1 MDGLDQRVQ
10 LVGEQR
16 GLKIPRLFTKAG
28 ENAYDAVEWEK
39 RTSLIKNPD
48 GTIVFQ
54 MDNVEIPKFWSQTA
68 LDILA
73 QKYFRKRGVSQFDT
87 EGNPILDANGQQVL
101 GSETSLKQVIHRLAG
116 CWTGW
121 GKKYNYFATE
131 EDAQAFY
138 DEISYTLLQ
147 QFAAPN
153 SPQWF
158 NTGLHWAYGITG
170 PSQGHWFVDP
180 DTKELKLSPDA
191 YSHPQ
196 PHACADYFTVIYT
209 EKGAKYIGEI
219 VENNQIGLHILDGED
234 FVKIL
239 AVKHNGKKLVYR
251 IKLSNGN
258 YVDLTEDHLIF
269 SSTKRKD
276 DNGVYRWTEVKELK
290 KDMRVQQIV
299 GPAAVS
305 DIMIDE
311 KELAEARLVGWA
323 TGDGSV
329 GVYDNV
335 MRMEIITI
343 NDEEYTSVVN
353 DIKTVFG
360 EDVYFWVTKFQTDN
374 QNIKGQ
380 RIHLSGKKLHSF
392 VEKYQLMKRARTAEV
407 PKEILYAPLEVIAEF
422 LRALFQAD
430 GCVRIKKT
438 SNSGDIVL
446 STVSEKLAFQ
456 VLQLLNILGIYAR
469 IYVEKEK
476 RENRADLNQLAIA
489 YGNSR
494 RKFQQLVGFI
504 DSTKSEKLALMNE
517 LVVHSKKV
525 PVVREEMIEDIQQ
538 IGIRDVFDI
547 QTESGKFLANGI
559 VVHNCFIQPVRD
571 DLVNEGGIL
580 DLAVREA
587 RIFKYGSGTGTN
599 FSNLRA
605 KGEHLSGGGTS
616 SGVMSFLKIYDTVA
630 GSIKSGGTTRRAAK
644 MVLLNVDHP
653 EIETFIKWKANEEK
667 KFATLL
673 GAGLVDG
680 YNVESAGEHVFGQ
693 NSNNSVRVTDE
704 FMKAVIEDN
713 DWNLTWRTDGRVAK
727 AVKARYLWD
736 MIAQAAW
743 ECADPGLQFD
753 TTYNDW
759 HTSPASGRINATNP
773 CSEFAY
779 LDNSSCNLASLNL
792 EKFLN
797 GTFNVDA
804 FKHAVR
810 LWTIVLEI
818 SILMAQFPSKEIADV
833 TYKTRS
839 LGLGYTNLGSILM
852 RLGIPYDSDRARAI
866 SAAIS
871 AIMGGESY
879 ATSAE
884 MASIL
889 GSFEEFEKNKEH
901 MLRVIR
907 NHRRAVYNAPKEEYE
922 KLSVVPPGINHTQC
936 PEYLLKAAIES
947 WDRALELGERYGYR
961 NAQATL
967 IAPTG
972 TISFVMDADTTG
984 VEPDFALVKFKKLV
998 GGGYFKIVNKS
1009 VEPALRN
1016 LGYTEDQINDI
1027 LRYLVGSNKLEGA
1040 PYINPF
1046 TLKRKGFTDDDISK
1060 MEKLLPSSLDLSFV
1074 FNVNTLGR
1082 DCLEK
1087 LGIRE
1092 SQYTEPGFNLLKS
1105 LGFRDDEIDA
1115 AAEFICGVQTI
1126 EGAPHLKTDHYP
1138 IFDCANKCGKK
1149 GERYINYMAHV
1160 YMMAAVQ
1167 PFLSGSIS
1175 KTINMPNHATVDD
1188 IKKVYFESWKL
1199 ALKSLALYRDGS
1211 KVIQPLSVFKQQ
1223 KEETRG
1229 PVRRRMPA
1237 ERNAI
1242 AHKFRVGNQEGY
1254 LHVGLFEDGTPGEL
1268 FITVAK
1274 QGSTMRG
1281 LLDSFAQAISIGI
1294 QYGVPLK
1301 VWISKHIN
1309 NRFEPMGWTDNPDI
1323 PVAKSIMDYIFRWMA
1338 FRFLP
1343 KDDLNELG
1351 LLNGGKTLVNGETEE
1366 VESQSREVAKLSQ
1379 FVEKEKED
1387 YKYDLSGDAPACY
1400 ECGGMMVRSGSCYV
1414 CTSCGATSGCS

>member
-10 LVGEQR
+10 LVGEQK

-28 ENAYDAVEWEK
+28 ENVYDTVEWEK

-48 GTIVFQ
+48 GTIVFK

-73 QKYFRKRGVSQFDT
+73 QKYFRKREVPQYDA
-87 EGNPILDANGQQVL
+87 EGKPILDTNGQQVL
-101 GSETSLKQVIHRLAG
+101 GSETSLKQVVHRLAG
-116 CWTGW
+116 CWTWW

-138 DEISYTLLQ
+138 DEIAFILLH

-170 PSQGHWFVDP
+170 PPQGHWFVDP
-180 DTKELKLSPDA
+180 DTKELKQSTDA
-191 YSHPQ
+191 YSRAQ
-196 PHACADYFTVIYT
+196 AHA
-209 EKGAKYIGEI
+209 
-219 VENNQIGLHILDGED
+219 
-234 FVKIL
+234 
-239 AVKHNGKKLVYR
+239 
-251 IKLSNGN
+251 
-258 YVDLTEDHLIF
+258 
-269 SSTKRKD
+269 
-276 DNGVYRWTEVKELK
+276 
-290 KDMRVQQIV
+290 
-299 GPAAVS
+299 
-305 DIMIDE
+305 
-311 KELAEARLVGWA
+311 
-323 TGDGSV
+323 
-329 GVYDNV
+329 
-335 MRMEIITI
+335 
-343 NDEEYTSVVN
+343 
-353 DIKTVFG
+353 
-360 EDVYFWVTKFQTDN
+360 
-374 QNIKGQ
+374 
-380 RIHLSGKKLHSF
+380 
-392 VEKYQLMKRARTAEV
+392 
-407 PKEILYAPLEVIAEF
+407 
-422 LRALFQAD
+422 
-430 GCVRIKKT
+430 
-438 SNSGDIVL
+438 
-446 STVSEKLAFQ
+446 
-456 VLQLLNILGIYAR
+456 
-469 IYVEKEK
+469 
-476 RENRADLNQLAIA
+476 
-489 YGNSR
+489 
-494 RKFQQLVGFI
+494 
-504 DSTKSEKLALMNE
+504 
-517 LVVHSKKV
+517 
-525 PVVREEMIEDIQQ
+525 
-538 IGIRDVFDI
+538 
-547 QTESGKFLANGI
+547 
-559 VVHNCFIQPVRD
+559 CFIQPVRD

-599 FSNLRA
+599 FSSLRA

-653 EIETFIKWKANEEK
+653 EIEAFIRWKANEEK
-667 KFATLL
+667 KFAALV

-693 NSNNSVRVTDE
+693 NSNNSVRVTDD
-704 FMKAVIEDN
+704 FMKAVIEDK

-727 AVKARYLWD
+727 TVEARHIWN
-736 MIAQAAW
+736 MTAQAAW

-759 HTSPASGRINATNP
+759 HTCPISGRQNATNP
-773 CSEFAY
+773 CSEYAF
-779 LDNSSCNLASLNL
+779 LDNTACNLASINL
-792 EKFLN
+792 GKFLN
-797 GTFNVDA
+797 GTFNVES

-810 LWTIVLEI
+810 LWTIILEI
-818 SILMAQFPSKEIADV
+818 SVLMAQFPSKEIADLS
-833 TYKTRS
+833 YKFRT

-852 RLGIPYDSDRARAI
+852 RLGIPYDSDKTRAI
-866 SAAIS
+866 SAAIT

-889 GSFEEFEKNKEH
+889 GPFEEFEKNKEH
-901 MLRVIR
+901 MLRVVR
-907 NHRRAVYNAPKEEYE
+907 NHRRTVYNAPKEEYE
-922 KLSVVPPGINHTQC
+922 KLSIVPPGVDHTQC
-936 PEYLLKAAIES
+936 PEYLLKSAIES
-947 WDRALELGERYGYR
+947 WDKALELGERYGFR

-998 GGGYFKIVNKS
+998 GGGYFKIVNQS

-1016 LGYTEDQINDI
+1016 LGYTDEQIKDI
-1027 LRYLVGSNKLEGA
+1027 LRYLVGSNKFEGA
-1040 PYINPF
+1040 PYINLF
-1046 TLKRKGFTDDDISK
+1046 TLKRKGFNDSDISK
-1060 MEKLLPSSLDLSFV
+1060 LEKLLPSALDLSFV
-1074 FNVNTLGR
+1074 FNVNTLGKECMER
-1082 DCLEK
+1082 
-1087 LGIRE
+1087 LGFRE
-1092 SQYTEPGFNLLKS
+1092 SQYASPDFNLLKAS
-1105 LGFRDDEIDA
+1105 GFRDDEIEA
-1115 AAEFICGVQTI
+1115 ANEFICGTQTI
-1126 EGAPHLKTDHYP
+1126 EGAPHLKTEHYP

-1149 GERYINYMAHV
+1149 GERYIDYMAHV

-1199 ALKSLALYRDGS
+1199 GLKSLALYRDGS
-1211 KVIQPLSVFKQQ
+1211 KVIQPLAVFKE
-1223 KEETRG
+1223 KKGERE
-1229 PVRRRMPA
+1229 PVRRRMAA

-1281 LLDSFAQAISIGI
+1281 LLDSFAQAISIGL

-1323 PVAKSIMDYIFRWMA
+1323 PVAKSIMDYIFRWLA

-1343 KDDLNELG
+1343 KEDLKELG
-1351 LLNGGKTLVNGETEE
+1351 LLNGEKIVVTHETED
-1366 VESQSREVAKLSQ
+1366 VESQSQEIAKLSQ
-1379 FVEKEKED
+1379 FTKEKED